1 MIIRRVVIPLVA
13 AYALFVFMALS
24 SLRAPQV
31 ERAGVERVAG
41 WKEALRGLAVTIAGG
56 YLCFLLI
63 VLVFHVLIAGQRG
76 ALVSAAAGGG
86 FLAFGVATPVF
97 LLSLW
102 RSSRR

>member
-1 MIIRRVVIPLVA
+1 VIIRRAVIPLVV
-13 AYALFVFMALS
+13 AYALFVFMALAT
-24 SLRAPQV
+24 LRGPHV
-31 ERAGVERVAG
+31 ERADVEPVAG
-41 WKEALRGLAVTIAGG
+41 WKEALRSLAVTVAGG

-63 VLVFHVLIAGQRG
+63 VLVFHVLIAEQRG
-76 ALVSAAAGGG
+76 AFASAAAGGA

>member
-24 SLRAPQV
+24 SLRAPPV
-31 ERAGVERVAG
+31 ERADVERVTG
-41 WKEALRGLAVTIAGG
+41 WKEALHGLAVTVAGG